1 MVSILSH
8 AVKAGAVKAAAV
20 SAAVLI
26 VAACGVKSAP
36 ADPPGSGYPHQYPNP
51 GEKTETGTPPAAGE
65 NTREGTREGT
75 AAPRSPLGFPLE
87 YPNRPSYK

>member
-36 ADPPGSGYPHQYPNP
+36 AEPPGSGYPHQYPTP
-51 GEKTETGTPPAAGE
+51 GEKTEIGTPPAAGE
-65 NTREGTREGT
+65 DTHEGTG
-75 AAPRSPLGFPLE
+75 APRSPLGFPLE
-87 YPNRPSYK
+87 YPNRPSSK

>member
-8 AVKAGAVKAAAV
+8 AVKAAAI

-36 ADPPGSGYPHQYPNP
+36 AEPPGSGYLHQYPNP
-51 GEKTETGTPPAAGE
+51 GEKTEIGTPPAPGGD
-65 NTREGTREGT
+65 TREGTREGT

>member
-8 AVKAGAVKAAAV
+8 AVKAAAV
-20 SAAVLI
+20 SAAVL
-26 VAACGVKSAP
+26 VAAACGVKSAP
-36 ADPPGSGYPHQYPNP
+36 VDLPGSGYPHQYPNP

-65 NTREGTREGT
+65 NTREGT